1 MNSMMSKSG
10 KSLEHLKV
18 IYRQLEENSDIDED
32 AFALMTQK
40 YDDYVFNERIL
51 YIQEMNKTHEL
62 ERALVSLA
70 ILEQEYPENK
80 QVEELGKVTKYTTTE
95 RLKKNLTE
103 SKTKFTIEPYL
114 SIFTCQTFRRIYF
127 KFPE

>member
-1 MNSMMSKSG
+1 M
-10 KSLEHLKV
+10 
-18 IYRQLEENSDIDED
+18 IYRQLEENSDIDEG

-40 YDDYVFNERIL
+40 YDDYVFNERVL

-103 SKTKFTIEPYL
+103 KQNK
-114 SIFTCQTFRRIYF
+114 IYD
-127 KFPE
+127 